1 MRAAV
6 CLKNDYRLQFR
17 HGFYY
22 VYALLSALYII
33 ILRSLPEDLSDF
45 LLPLIVFTDPA
56 VVGFFFI
63 GGIIFLEKEENTLES
78 LFVTPINLWDYL
90 ISKAISLTTLAV
102 VTSFIITIAV
112 KGASFQPLLL
122 FIGVVLTS
130 IIFTFLGLVTASRFN
145 TINKYFILSVIF
157 ILPLFLPLLD
167 FFDIYKSSLFLLF
180 PTMASLVLISG
191 GVGGEVSVGMVVYG
205 VCSLALWS
213 FLAAKWSHNWFEKHI
228 ILNIGAGL

>member
-1 MRAAV
+1 MRTAV

-33 ILRSLPEDLSDF
+33 ILRSLPEALSEF
-45 LLPLIVFTDPA
+45 LLPLIVFTDPG

-78 LFVTPINLWDYL
+78 LFITPIDLWDYL
-90 ISKAISLTTLAV
+90 FSKVISLTTLAV

-130 IIFTFLGLVTASRFN
+130 FIFTFLGLVTASRFN
-145 TINKYFILSVIF
+145 TINKYFILPIIF

-180 PTMASLVLISG
+180 PAMASLVLIRA
-191 GVGGEVSVGMVVYG
+191 GVGGEVSTGMVAYG
-205 VCSLALWS
+205 ICSLALWS
-213 FLAAKWSHNWFEKHI
+213 FLAAKWAHNWFEKHI
-228 ILNIGAGL
+228 ILKIGAG